1 MTPSTNPAEVTLINP
16 DERFNYCVGRPW
28 PHDLGNPDGKGI
40 RTYAYGTQVHC
51 GTLAEA
57 SAFLAYVNERTGE
70 ENKIYALVPLSPVA
84 K

>member
-1 MTPSTNPAEVTLINP
+1 MKSSTTPGEVALINP

-28 PHDLGNPDGKGI
+28 PEGLGNPDGKSI
-40 RTYAYGTQVHC
+40 RTYAYGTEVHC

-57 SAFLAYVNERTGE
+57 NAFLAYVNKQTGE
-70 ENKIYALVPLSPVA
+70 ENQIFALVPIAVT

>member
-1 MTPSTNPAEVTLINP
+1 MSPSTIPDEVALINP

-28 PHDLGNPDGKGI
+28 PDGLGNPDGKGI
-40 RTYAYGTQVHC
+40 RTYAYGTEVHC

-57 SAFLAYVNERTGE
+57 SAFLAYVNEKTGE
-70 ENKIYALVPLSPVA
+70 ENQIFALVPITVT